1 MVYRKKI
8 KFPGQ
13 DLVRCLRKCGTP
25 SSQTSALPLGINRS
39 RCWTDSSPST
49 TTPTGRTCAAQ
60 RWKPVFSKAASHRL
74 TAIFRQ
80 NKEVFQIQSRSA
92 QKGRK
97 VVKEQRKSN
106 FFSFFHGED
115 YFRLLLVEDPFL
127 QRCFICDHFTSS
139 FSIRLSL

>member
-60 RWKPVFSKAASHRL
+60 RWKQVFSKAASHSPYRDIPAEQRGL
-74 TAIFRQ
+74 P
-80 NKEVFQIQSRSA
+80 IQSRSA

-97 VVKEQRKSN
+97 VVEEQRKSN

-115 YFRLLLVEDPFL
+115 YFRLLLVEDLFL
-127 QRCFICDHFTSS
+127 QRCFICDHFIQQL
-139 FSIRLSL
+139 FIFG